1 MEGVSPM
8 GRFAKRILV
17 LVSSTL
23 FSLQKRPLLFGS
35 IRGNF
40 NGYLAL
46 RQISDFFY
54 LVPPGKKILAV
65 SLM

>member
-1 MEGVSPM
+1 MEGSSPM

-46 RQISDFFY
+46 GLISDFFY
-54 LVPPGKKILAV
+54 LVPPGKKYWL
-65 SLM
+65 SP